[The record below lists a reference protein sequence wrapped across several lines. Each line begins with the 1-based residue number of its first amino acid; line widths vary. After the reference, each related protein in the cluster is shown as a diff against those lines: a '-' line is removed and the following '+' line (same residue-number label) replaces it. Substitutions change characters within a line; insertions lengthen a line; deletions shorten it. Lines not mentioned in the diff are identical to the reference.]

1 MKYSNRAFTYSD
13 SSLQLQQNDLHFN
26 FFQLTGS
33 RVYLVNETYDYLI
46 MACQYYHFGG
56 IHYAPSSHSTIY
68 IVSGSAPRFTV
79 EPENRVVVAQRNGMN
94 VRQSFPCGFE
104 GTDVTVTW
112 YRNNLEL
119 PATDTRTIHPNG
131 TLEITAIVDD
141 ADASIDGVDYYC
153 VLSNEVGSVRSRTA
167 RIQLACKCALVW
179 EALFEINNDTSLY
192 CSNNHLCN

>member
-1 MKYSNRAFTYSD
+1 MINLLWPNITICLFVIGYSLY
-13 SSLQLQQNDLHFN
+13 
-26 FFQLTGS
+26 GS
-33 RVYLVNETYDYLI
+33 ITPLFINYYL
-46 MACQYYHFGG
+46 
-56 IHYAPSSHSTIY
+56 
-68 IVSGSAPRFTV
+68 VSGSAPQFTI
-79 EPENRVVVAQRNGMN
+79 EPEDRVVVAQRNGMN

-167 RIQLACKCALVW
+167 RIQLACK
-179 EALFEINNDTSLY
+179 
-192 CSNNHLCN
+192 